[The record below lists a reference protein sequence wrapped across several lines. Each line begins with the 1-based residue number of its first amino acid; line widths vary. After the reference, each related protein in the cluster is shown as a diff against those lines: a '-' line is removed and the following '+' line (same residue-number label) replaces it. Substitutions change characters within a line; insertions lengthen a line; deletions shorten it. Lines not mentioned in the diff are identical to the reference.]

1 MLAPQTFGVKPVPQN
16 FVWSTNPTKS
26 QVSYRAAM
34 DQTGAMAL
42 GSVIRDLRK
51 KKGITQAEA
60 AEGIG
65 IARPTLT
72 NIERGRDPPGRETL
86 LAIAAYY
93 GINLNDLIAAMRRQP
108 IETPAT
114 TPEQFLELAVRHL
127 GPDHGLEP
135 AVYSRRLSAIQTA
148 LKEAHQAGKKVTM
161 ETVQGL
167 LIDALDRAPD
177 DPSDC

>member
-1 MLAPQTFGVKPVPQN
+1 MSYLAE
-16 FVWSTNPTKS
+16 
-26 QVSYRAAM
+26 M
-34 DQTGAMAL
+34 DQTGAVAL
-42 GSVIRDLRK
+42 GKVVKGLRK

-86 LAIAAYY
+86 IALAAYY
-93 GINLNDLIAAMRRQP
+93 ETSLDDLTAAMRQTN
-108 IETPAT
+108 ETPAT
-114 TPEQFLELAVRHL
+114 TPEQFLELAVRFL
-127 GPDHGLEP
+127 GSDHGLDP
-135 AVYSRRLSAIQTA
+135 ALYSKRLSSIQTA

-161 ETVQGL
+161 ATVPGL

-177 DPSDC
+177 DPSGS